1 MYNVNE
7 TKSCNSLV
15 NGIPI
20 IGLGTYRTC
29 DDKTV
34 LKNAIKHAI
43 KIGYRHIDGGMY
55 YY

>member
-7 TKSCNSLV
+7 TKSCNTLL

-20 IGLGTYRTC
+20 IGLGTYRC
-29 DDKTV
+29 DDKTT

-43 KIGYRHIDGGMY
+43 KIGYRHIDGGIY
-55 YY
+55 Y